1 MRKSNRR
8 PESSTGTAGR
18 TGSNEARRPLRG
30 GYLEILGGLS
40 PCAKLQSTR
49 ELLSELRSRL
59 LLVDPHRGQ
68 TGNEKSEFLCEEQGS
83 RSDIMHR
90 YSKPRRRVHASELFR
105 LFSSRKVTVFVGMVL
120 WMIRGTLSLPTTG
133 GKRRKKL
140 ICEF

>member
-1 MRKSNRR
+1 MQKSNRR

-59 LLVDPHRGQ
+59 SSVDPHRGQ
-68 TGNEKSEFLCEEQGS
+68 TGNEKSEFCAKNKDLGAISCTVIASQDDEFMRASFFVSSPVARLLC
-83 RSDIMHR
+83 
-90 YSKPRRRVHASELFR
+90 
-105 LFSSRKVTVFVGMVL
+105 
-120 WMIRGTLSLPTTG
+120 SLG
-133 GKRRKKL
+133 WCCG
-140 ICEF
+140 